1 MGGEENVTEMIIP
14 LNAYILKMI
23 GKLDSVDVNFSS
35 INPINLLLTLN
46 KTKPEMIHFNR
57 FSEASTPVWFQF
69 HSAIKLLALFII
81 LYLVLHVVLMAFI
94 ICKRIWR
101 HWHDMLGTWREKA
114 ITKAEFH
121 TIAEKIQQIRGLQA
135 LRVANEDER
144 KLFSQIWNELRDK
157 YQPSRGDKVEVLF
170 PNDFNDKNV
179 PQNIKP

>member
-1 MGGEENVTEMIIP
+1 MMGGGENVTGIIIP

-94 ICKRIWR
+94 ICERIWR
-101 HWHDMLGTWREKA
+101 HWRDMLGTWREKA

-135 LRVANEDER
+135 L
-144 KLFSQIWNELRDK
+144 
-157 YQPSRGDKVEVLF
+157 
-170 PNDFNDKNV
+170 
-179 PQNIKP
+179 

>member
-1 MGGEENVTEMIIP
+1 MMGGGENVTGIIIP

-57 FSEASTPVWFQF
+57 FSEASTPVWFQ
-69 HSAIKLLALFII
+69 
-81 LYLVLHVVLMAFI
+81 
-94 ICKRIWR
+94 
-101 HWHDMLGTWREKA
+101 
-114 ITKAEFH
+114 

-135 LRVANEDER
+135 LRVANEGER

>member
-1 MGGEENVTEMIIP
+1 MKCDFLFQVIRYVTRDDLFDLNTTIIIP

-94 ICKRIWR
+94 ICERIWR
-101 HWHDMLGTWREKA
+101 HWRDMLGTWREKA

-121 TIAEKIQQIRGLQA
+121 
-135 LRVANEDER
+135 
-144 KLFSQIWNELRDK
+144 IWNELRDK